1 MNTTDDGQP
10 VGEDVPV
17 GFQLMGT
24 AHLGSPVS
32 SMLAAA
38 DLITARTLAIEEVRS
53 LHVPT
58 GPDELGLF
66 KDCCQACSIRGA
78 GLAVQ
83 YPCPTIRIL
92 ERHGLA

>member
-1 MNTTDDGQP
+1 MNATDDGQP

-24 AHLGSPVS
+24 AHLGNPVS

-38 DLITARTLAIEEVRS
+38 DLITARTLAIEEVRA
-53 LHVPT
+53 LHVPD
-58 GPDELGLF
+58 GPDGLGLF
-66 KDCCQACSIRGA
+66 KDCCRECSHGGPGIW
-78 GLAVQ
+78 VQ

>member
-24 AHLGSPVS
+24 AHLGNPVS

-38 DLITARTLAIEEVRS
+38 DLITARTLAVEEIREAARFAHGGAVDSR
-53 LHVPT
+53 
-58 GPDELGLF
+58 DILG
-66 KDCCQACSIRGA
+66 
-78 GLAVQ
+78 
-83 YPCPTIRIL
+83 IL
-92 ERHGLA
+92 ERHGLC

>member
-1 MNTTDDGQP
+1 MNATDDGQP

-24 AHLGSPVS
+24 AHVGNPVS
-32 SMLAAA
+32 MLEAA
-38 DLITARTLAIEEVRS
+38 DLITARTLAVEDIRS

-83 YPCPTIRIL
+83 YPCPTVRIL
-92 ERHGLA
+92 ERYGLC